1 MDNKLLVKLVVAT
14 ESLLFGS
21 LLLAFVYF
29 SLAPG
34 FRQQQLAALDWRTTG
49 AFTLVL
55 FASSFTFSR
64 AEAGYQ
70 RGRPGQL
77 RGWLLATMGLGAL
90 FLAGQAHEFYGL
102 YARHIDVAS
111 STFGTG
117 FFTVTG
123 FHGLHVLVGLLVLGI
138 ITGLS
143 FAGDFDRPGSSVI
156 GTVGIYWHFVDAV
169 WAVVFTVVYVLPHF
183 TRL

>member
-1 MDNKLLVKLVVAT
+1 METKLLAKLVVAT

-34 FRQQQLAALDWRTTG
+34 FRQQQLAALDWRSTG

-55 FASSFTFSR
+55 LASSLTLGR
-64 AEAGYQ
+64 AEASYRQGAP
-70 RGRPGQL
+70 GRL
-77 RGWLLATMGLGAL
+77 RGWLLATIGLGAV
-90 FLAGQAHEFYGL
+90 FLLGQAHEFYGL
-102 YARHIDVAS
+102 LTHHLDVAS
-111 STFGTG
+111 GTFGTG
-117 FFTVTG
+117 FFALTG
-123 FHGLHVLVGLLVLGI
+123 FHGLHVLVGLVMLGI
-138 ITGLS
+138 VAGLG

-156 GTVGIYWHFVDAV
+156 GAVGIYWHFVDAV
-169 WAVVFTVVYVLPHF
+169 WAVVFTVVYVIPHF